1 MTVRRSAG
9 CDRSGHGQR
18 RSPGGRAPGAHLRD
32 RMRLPAQLSALM
44 FVLACGA
51 PERSSPDGWAELRP
65 PTAFDRSEA
74 PNVVEFDLVAA
85 PHRWTFAPDRS
96 IDGYAYNGSVPGP
109 TIEAHVGDTVVVH
122 FRNDLPEP
130 TTIHWHGVRVPV
142 EMDGAPHSQD
152 PVPPGGTFEYRF
164 VVEDEGTFWYHPHA
178 NEPEQMER
186 GLYGAIIV
194 RGDDE
199 PEVDAESLVV
209 LDDLLLDA
217 TGALVPFDGILEVHG
232 GREGD
237 VQLVNG
243 VLSPTVAV
251 RAGERQRWR
260 IVNAGSARIY
270 RIALDGHTFTV
281 LGSDG
286 GPWRAP
292 APANE
297 LFLAPG
303 DRMDVLVDVGVA
315 PGETRALVAQPYER
329 GHGQGVFAP
338 IDVFTLA
345 ASPDAALPALPS
357 YAGGRVIEPLDV
369 AGLSPREIT
378 FDEELSGTA
387 VTFFV
392 NGETYP
398 DVTPVPA
405 GVGEVQVWDLVNLSG
420 MAHPF
425 HLHGFFFQIVERDG
439 VAVSEPTWE
448 DTFELRGEERVR
460 IAFRPDDRPGLWMFH
475 CHILEHVHGGMMG
488 ILDVTRR

>member
-1 MTVRRSAG
+1 MPR
-9 CDRSGHGQR
+9 
-18 RSPGGRAPGAHLRD
+18 PGPQPLVALVAL
-32 RMRLPAQLSALM
+32 LSA
-44 FVLACGA
+44 CGT
-51 PERSSPDGWAELRP
+51 PERSGPDGWMGLRP
-65 PTAFDRSEA
+65 AAADDSSDA
-74 PNVVEFDLVAA
+74 PNVVEVELVAA
-85 PHRWTFAPDRS
+85 PHRWSFAPGRS

-130 TTIHWHGVRVPV
+130 TTIHWHGLRVPV

-186 GLYGAIIV
+186 GLYGAIVV

-199 PEVDAESLVV
+199 PEVDAESVVV

-217 TGALVPFDGILEVHG
+217 AGTLVPFDGVLEVHG

-243 VLSPTVAV
+243 VLGPTIAV

-270 RIALDGHTFTV
+270 RLALEGHVFTV
-281 LGSDG
+281 IGSDG
-286 GPWRAP
+286 GPWRSP
-292 APANE
+292 ASVGE
-297 LFLAPG
+297 VFLAPG
-303 DRMDVLVDVGVA
+303 DRVDVLVDIGLA
-315 PGETRALVAQPYER
+315 PGDRGALRAEPYER
-329 GHGQGVFAP
+329 GHAQGVFAP
-338 IDVFTLA
+338 IDIFTLA
-345 ASPDAALPALPS
+345 ASTDAALPVLSPYS
-357 YAGGRVIEPLDV
+357 HSRVIEPLHV
-369 AGLSPREIT
+369 AGVAPREIT
-378 FDEELSGTA
+378 FDEDLSGST

-405 GVGEVQVWDLVNLSG
+405 SVGQVQVWDLVNLSG

-439 VAVSEPTWE
+439 VPVSDPTWE

-460 IAFRPDDRPGLWMFH
+460 IAFRPDDRPGMWMFH

-488 ILDVTRR
+488 ILDVAR